1 VSMKGCPFA
10 CFLFRSTR
18 KTPTDSCCLAFRST
32 RRPAG
37 GCTGSLTVVARTRD
51 ELADCGGLEPM
62 LAVATDQV
70 VHGVGNLR
78 QSCTPP
84 SGFKKTVRPS
94 PLLLDFRLHRTRS
107 ATGTRCLTKSPKP
120 ATTTMLMARCRI
132 SRDTLWT
139 LKELERLYKGLPI
152 PRKSRGLVRCRPE
165 RTDAVLG
172 GSRGDFGNV

>member
-1 VSMKGCPFA
+1 MSMKGCPFA

-70 VHGVGNLR
+70 VHGVGNLCKGEGDCFQPLGR
-78 QSCTPP
+78 Q
-84 SGFKKTVRPS
+84 
-94 PLLLDFRLHRTRS
+94 LRS
-107 ATGTRCLTKSPKP
+107 
-120 ATTTMLMARCRI
+120 
-132 SRDTLWT
+132 
-139 LKELERLYKGLPI
+139 
-152 PRKSRGLVRCRPE
+152 
-165 RTDAVLG
+165 VLG
-172 GSRGDFGNV
+172 YENNG

>member
-1 VSMKGCPFA
+1 MSFRLLLVSFDTQDPYRLLLPRVPFNA
-10 CFLFRSTR
+10 PSGRRLHRVLNRS
-18 KTPTDSCCLAFRST
+18 RSSARDT
-32 RRPAG
+32 
-37 GCTGSLTVVARTRD
+37 SDLTSTRD

-132 SRDTLWT
+132 SRDTL
-139 LKELERLYKGLPI
+139 
-152 PRKSRGLVRCRPE
+152 
-165 RTDAVLG
+165 
-172 GSRGDFGNV
+172 

>member
-1 VSMKGCPFA
+1 MSMKGCPFA

-107 ATGTRCLTKSPKP
+107 ATGTRCLRRPRH
-120 ATTTMLMARCRI
+120 MARCRI